1 MSPLFTAHWAICCPI
16 ADADVAAVFC
26 CFTLKKVL
34 RPIGKAVSF
43 IVFFCFLTLELHFS
57 TSNFRFCLLIG
68 LFLLLQA
75 QTLVTSQLALVYT
88 HQSTS
93 QPHLTHCHSL
103 PFSAI
108 FRILFTQFTLLN
120 SNISLSFP
128 FSLKHF
134 VSILTATK
142 AHNSRASKH
151 CSACSCI
158 NRRPIKPLVLP
169 VAHTHTLAH
178 CQVAA
183 VDILPALCTTL
194 CSHSCQFCS
203 YPTCFAECKKKK
215 ERKIN
220 SAGDSFFG
228 LHNINAYYWLKP
240 FSQVLRIASQPT
252 RLPFL

>member
-1 MSPLFTAHWAICCPI
+1 M
-16 ADADVAAVFC
+16 
-26 CFTLKKVL
+26 
-34 RPIGKAVSF
+34 
-43 IVFFCFLTLELHFS
+43 TLELHFS
-57 TSNFRFCLLIG
+57 KSNFRFCLLIG